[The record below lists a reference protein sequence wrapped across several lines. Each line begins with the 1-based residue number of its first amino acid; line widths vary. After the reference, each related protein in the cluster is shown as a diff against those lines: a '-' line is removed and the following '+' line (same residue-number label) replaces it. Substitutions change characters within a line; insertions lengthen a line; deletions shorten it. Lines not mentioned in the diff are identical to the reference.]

1 MSQSDRVTDL
11 IMQYYMQHGR
21 NRDLEKYLRLRR
33 LSNATRSSSDGSL
46 PGLDELQRRTMGA
59 GCAAERSGVGRSMEN
74 LSTLR
79 KQAER
84 QELAEG
90 EQSLR
95 NASGESAKSVAK
107 SDAEQQPSASKG
119 VTVREKKVEQKS
131 GRNFNFNLES
141 VIEINLP
148 PPPTISIGPGLTSVA
163 PITYGQ
169 LASVQPVGAADAGKE
184 PSRLVVHENSTQTP
198 GQEDAPIRPV
208 VKPSVPAGNEDP
220 LDSTKDLSPGS
231 SIASNRQKLEWDS
244 LGDIGYDSSERL
256 QFCGAADL
264 NETEKRCLQRYF
276 ARKGLTFDRSVVV
289 VRHREG
295 EKQRKMLPQDAS
307 IVLTNPG
314 AQSTPKVVPEDVVK
328 STQTTLHV
336 NRARESRGIQVEVEE
351 CKSDGRVEKAVG
363 TESLTMVSVDAAE
376 SFEFFP
382 RSGQEMTS
390 NGTTSAS
397 MPSST
402 TSSSCATGAD
412 GTSASLRPAFDDE
425 VKLGLTLYN
434 SIRELTS
441 MPTGVKESLI
451 DKIFRKLSRHDPEK
465 RTREQLLRDYAKAVR
480 ERPVVSDPVEDN
492 VYDDVSSGDA
502 VKDVP
507 STGQDPS
514 TGTQE
519 DRSLDVVE
527 IVDETKDPAE
537 SSNGEHP
544 VSVGSVR
551 GSSSEANDANN
562 VPLLAIVSTSGELGS
577 VEDSSQPE
585 TVGTAHEKVPEN
597 DNVSR
602 ERRVRK
608 AMQEYLKP
616 MTHSEVE
623 YENLKK
629 LQQRNEQQRRAKEPQ
644 LAQIDREIEQLL
656 VKKMMLL
663 SAAQNLQHTARSGGE
678 EVRHRPPEA
687 KANTVPSE
695 RSGTV
700 YTSVHE
706 AVSEGLDG
714 RSSKDSSAWNS
725 HYHMAKLIKTR
736 SKLET
741 PTSPSDVSIPT
752 FIKQKKEQ
760 FIENYDQVRQ
770 RRAFEDQNH
779 IYTRPYSGQRSEM
792 HRHQQQKENCA
803 LGRSKHGIKKMPS
816 AQKNRRTVELS
827 SNNSVPSPMIDE
839 GAAFISSDSISIP
852 VVTTLTNTTTT
863 HHYDIKSRR
872 STPVLSGRTAGTQ
885 TTDSIRRTKPI
896 FGEQRSRKE
905 KSTSTVAG
913 PGLHAVAA
921 VETYDEEKDDF
932 RRPVECHCLCG
943 CMGRSADHGV
953 PRRTQLI
960 DGTAGRQDKQ
970 AQTKPSSIAYI
981 ITFEGGAKRPP
992 ESRRDNP
999 KFSERPVSVAST
1011 ASTIESETAENGKD
1025 NVSEKMLTLREQFC
1039 RSCPAALTRIEERR
1053 RCIGELN
1060 KLRSKR
1066 NAQRQRLLLLTSDD
1080 SLRRANVAPAGKG
1093 KLPPPPLSTQWR
1105 VFPSTRAIREN
1116 TRRQVR
1122 NLPEVLRK
1130 KEIERIN
1137 NLKRK
1142 NMILKDV
1149 YNRNLQRK
1157 VLRGQVDLSN
1167 SVRVIQD

>member
-11 IMQYYMQHGR
+11 IMHYYMQHGR

-33 LSNATRSSSDGSL
+33 MSNATRSSSDGSL

-107 SDAEQQPSASKG
+107 SDAEQPPPATKG

-148 PPPTISIGPGLTSVA
+148 PPPTISIGPGLTSAVA
-163 PITYGQ
+163 PIAYGQ
-169 LASVQPVGAADAGKE
+169 LAGVQPMGAAADAGKE
-184 PSRLVVHENSTQTP
+184 PSRLVVHENSTQTA

-295 EKQRKMLPQDAS
+295 EKPRKVQPQDAS

-314 AQSTPKVVPEDVVK
+314 AQSTPKAVPEDAVK
-328 STQTTLHV
+328 ATQTTLHV
-336 NRARESRGIQVEVEE
+336 NRALESRGIQVEAEV
-351 CKSDGRVEKAVG
+351 CGRSDGRVEKAVG

-382 RSGQEMTS
+382 PSGPEMTS

-402 TSSSCATGAD
+402 TSSSCAAGGD

-451 DKIFRKLSRHDPEK
+451 DKIFRKLSRHDPER

-480 ERPVVSDPVEDN
+480 ERPTVSDPVQDN

-507 STGQDPS
+507 SPGS
-514 TGTQE
+514 TQE

-527 IVDETKDPAE
+527 IADETKDPAE
-537 SSNGEHP
+537 GSANDVHP

-551 GSSSEANDANN
+551 GSSSESNDANN
-562 VPLLAIVSTSGELGS
+562 VPVVAIVSTSGELGS

-597 DNVSR
+597 NNLSR
-602 ERRVRK
+602 DRRVRK
-608 AMQEYLKP
+608 AMQDYLRP

-629 LQQRNEQQRRAKEPQ
+629 LQQRNQQQRRAKEPQ
-644 LAQIDREIEQLL
+644 LAKIDREIEQLL

-663 SAAQNLQHTARSGGE
+663 AAAQNSEQTVRSGGE
-678 EVRHRPPEA
+678 EVHHRPPEA
-687 KANTVPSE
+687 KANAVPSE

-706 AVSEGLDG
+706 PVSQGLDG

-752 FIKQKKEQ
+752 FIKQKQEQ

-803 LGRSKHGIKKMPS
+803 LGRSKHVTKKMPS
-816 AQKNRRTVELS
+816 AQARRTVESS
-827 SNNSVPSPMIDE
+827 SNNSVPSPMIDD

-872 STPVLSGRTAGTQ
+872 STPVVSGRTAGTQ

-905 KSTSTVAG
+905 KATSTVSV
-913 PGLHAVAA
+913 PGHHATAA
-921 VETYDEEKDDF
+921 VETYGHGKDDG
-932 RRPVECHCLCG
+932 RRPVECHCVCG
-943 CMGRSADHGV
+943 CRARSADHAV
-953 PRRTQLI
+953 PRRTELI
-960 DGTAGRQDKQ
+960 DGTGGRQDKQ

-981 ITFEGGAKRPP
+981 ITFEGGAERAPAP
-992 ESRRDNP
+992 RRDHP

-1011 ASTIESETAENGKD
+1011 ASTLESETAENGKD

-1093 KLPPPPLSTQWR
+1093 KLPPPPLSSQWR

-1122 NLPEVLRK
+1122 KLPEVLRK
-1130 KEIERIN
+1130 KEIERVN